1 MLKTLASFGPAAL
14 ATGQKRADSVFLGKA
29 VDEFKRALKF
39 ISAWGGVLWAG
50 RATKFKQRV

>member
-14 ATGQKRADSVFLGKA
+14 ATGQKGVDSVFLGKA

-39 ISAWGGVLWAG
+39 ISA
-50 RATKFKQRV
+50 R